1 MSFFSKIAA
10 IAILLLCSLIAQSK
24 SSRHLQVLVFTH
36 VTVIDAT
43 GAPAKPDMSV
53 VITGDRITAIGK
65 SGKVRMPKDAQIIN
79 ASGKYMIPGLWDMH
93 IHSGGYENGKKNFP
107 FLLAKG
113 IIGVRD
119 MGSPL
124 EEILRLR
131 QEVDEGKIAG
141 PRMVIAGPL
150 LQGPLP
156 FQMPLIISVKDEAE
170 AKRTVTYLKDRGVD
184 FIKVHDAVPRNI
196 YFAIAQE
203 SKRQGIPFAGHVPPS
218 ISALEATDAGQRSIE
233 HLGGRFYGVLL
244 GCTTRE
250 AELTDRIRRIVN
262 AVLKSLIEKKE
273 PDDSE
278 IFRASLTRPL
288 LDSFSD
294 QKAATLLSAFRRNN
308 TWQVP
313 TLVGQPIRDAIN
325 GGRKDLSED
334 DIRYGKMLIQRQLD
348 LVAAMRRAN
357 VKLMAGT
364 DLPLD
369 NPKLHD
375 ELILLVEAGLTPLE
389 ALQTATRN
397 PAEFLGR
404 LDSFGTVEKG
414 KVADLVLLDAN
425 PLEDIRNT
433 QKISLVVLGGKMI
446 ARPSLQNRGAAE
458 ARR

>member
-1 MSFFSKIAA
+1 
-10 IAILLLCSLIAQSK
+10 
-24 SSRHLQVLVFTH
+24 
-36 VTVIDAT
+36 
-43 GAPAKPDMSV
+43 
-53 VITGDRITAIGK
+53 
-65 SGKVRMPKDAQIIN
+65 
-79 ASGKYMIPGLWDMH
+79 MIPGLWDMH
-93 IHSGGYENGKKNFP
+93 IHSGGYDGKKNFP

-113 IIGVRD
+113 ITGVRD

-131 QEVDEGKIAG
+131 REVNEGKIPG

-150 LQGPLP
+150 LQGSLP
-156 FQMPLIISVKDEAE
+156 FQMPLIISIDDEAE
-170 AKRTVTYLKDRGVD
+170 AKRTVTYLKERAVD
-184 FIKVHDAVPRNI
+184 FIKIHDAVPRNI
-196 YFAIAQE
+196 YFGIADQ
-203 SKRQGIPFAGHVPPS
+203 SKREAIPFAGHVPPS
-218 ISALEATDAGQRSIE
+218 ISAMEATEAGQRSVE

-244 GCTTRE
+244 GCSTRE
-250 AELTDRIRRIVN
+250 AELRDRIRGIVN
-262 AVLKSLIEKKE
+262 AALKSLIEKKE

-278 IFRASLTRPL
+278 IFRASLTRLL

-294 QKAATLLSAFRRNN
+294 QKAATLLSAFRRND

-313 TLVGQPIRDAIN
+313 TLVGQPIREAIY

-348 LVAAMRRAN
+348 LVAAMRRAD
-357 VKLMAGT
+357 VKLLAGT

-404 LDSFGTVEKG
+404 LNSFGTVEKG

-433 QKISLVVLGGKMI
+433 QKISLVLLGGSMI
-446 ARPSLQNRGAAE
+446 SRPSLQNQGGNLD
-458 ARR
+458 

>member
-1 MSFFSKIAA
+1 MS
-10 IAILLLCSLIAQSK
+10 
-24 SSRHLQVLVFTH
+24 
-36 VTVIDAT
+36 
-43 GAPAKPDMSV
+43 
-53 VITGDRITAIGK
+53 
-65 SGKVRMPKDAQIIN
+65 
-79 ASGKYMIPGLWDMH
+79 
-93 IHSGGYENGKKNFP
+93 
-107 FLLAKG
+107 
-113 IIGVRD
+113 
-119 MGSPL
+119 
-124 EEILRLR
+124 
-131 QEVDEGKIAG
+131 
-141 PRMVIAGPL
+141 
-150 LQGPLP
+150 
-156 FQMPLIISVKDEAE
+156 LIISVNDEAE
-170 AKRTVTYLKDRGVD
+170 AKRTVAYLKERGVD

-196 YFAIAQE
+196 YFAIAEQ

-218 ISALEATDAGQRSIE
+218 ISAMEATEAGQRSIE

-244 GCTTRE
+244 GCSNRE
-250 AELTDRIRRIVN
+250 VELTDRIRRIVN

-278 IFRASLTRPL
+278 IFRASLIRPL

-294 QKAATLLSAFRRNN
+294 QKAATLLSAFRKNN

-313 TLVGQPIRDAIN
+313 TLVGQPIREAIN

-348 LVAAMRRAN
+348 LVAAMRRVN

-414 KVADLVLLDAN
+414 KLADLVLLDAN

-446 ARPSLQNRGAAE
+446 SKPSLQNRGSN
-458 ARR
+458 